1 MRALRL
7 KIPPHPPLRPS
18 LKRHHLRFDIPARL
32 VLVLLAPLAHIVLE
46 TALAD
51 KCTSRIRPVEARTDA
66 PAIQILRAVSHRSRP
81 LAYDGPFIGARI
93 GVCRSADLLD
103 VLVRRHSDEAEI
115 EDLVLVVVYHDIL
128 RVVIGR
134 SEEGVPGIGRTET
147 VVQHDGRVGCVAHLA
162 EAFNI
167 AVCPHFL
174 MELHVAL
181 CAAVPNGRWVEYIP
195 QLDDITTSRLAI
207 AGGFAVAPSTAG
219 LGIDWDF
226 AAIDKRAVARATL
239 TVADRAARP
248 GR

>member
-81 LAYDGPFIGARI
+81 LAYDGPFIRARI

-162 EAFNI
+162 EAVTVELANCGFVKLRDHRLVEKLNTDDNVLVLLLCVLGGDSAQDLEGLLHSI
-167 AVCPHFL
+167 AAGPCR
-174 MELHVAL
+174 
-181 CAAVPNGRWVEYIP
+181 GREK
-195 QLDDITTSRLAI
+195 LA
-207 AGGFAVAPSTAG
+207 
-219 LGIDWDF
+219 
-226 AAIDKRAVARATL
+226 
-239 TVADRAARP
+239 
-248 GR
+248 